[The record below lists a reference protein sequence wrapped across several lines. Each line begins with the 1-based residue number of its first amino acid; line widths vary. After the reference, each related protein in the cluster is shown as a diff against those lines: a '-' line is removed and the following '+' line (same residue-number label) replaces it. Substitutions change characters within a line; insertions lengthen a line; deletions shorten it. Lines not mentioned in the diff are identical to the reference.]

1 MQKRVDKINYLLVW
15 LFFSLGYFFGF
26 LLVPI
31 FLYKVIRFNEKYLQ
45 DAMRSGL
52 VCGFI
57 ASTMLIIL
65 LCI

>member
-1 MQKRVDKINYLLVW
+1 MKKRVDKTNYLLVW

-26 LLVPI
+26 LIIPVV
-31 FLYKVIRFNEKYLQ
+31 LYKVIKFNETYLQ

-52 VCGFI
+52 ICGFI

-65 LCI
+65 LSI